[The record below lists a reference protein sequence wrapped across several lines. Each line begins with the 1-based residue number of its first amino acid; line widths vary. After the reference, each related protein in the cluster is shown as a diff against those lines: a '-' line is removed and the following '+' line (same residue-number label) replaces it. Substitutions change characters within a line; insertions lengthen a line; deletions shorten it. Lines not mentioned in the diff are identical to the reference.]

1 MLLLLSILK
10 AFSEILAFSLIGQG
24 ILWLVV
30 GKSRATNFVYRIF
43 AAITRPVIRLARF
56 ITPRIVLDGHVWMV
70 AVLIV
75 IIVWVGSSSQKL
87 KLCMTEA
94 ANDPLCVEIKQG
106 LEERQQR

>member
-1 MLLLLSILK
+1 VLLLLSILK
-10 AFSEILAFSLIGQG
+10 ASSEILAFSLVGQG
-24 ILWLVV
+24 ILWLVA
-30 GKSRATNFVYRIF
+30 GKSRETNFVYRTF
-43 AAITRPVIRLARF
+43 AAITRPVVRLARF
-56 ITPRIVLDGHVWMV
+56 ITPRVVLDRHVWMV

-94 ANDPLCVEIKQG
+94 ASDPLCVEIKQG